1 MVEKLLKESI
11 AQDDWSAT
19 IQKLETAKLVEQ
31 LALNSVFDKNGT
43 SIALTLRASQAH
55 LNTDRA
61 QSELLQSLN
70 AVLGEECHL
79 SVEIGDGGE
88 TPLELRERLYQSKL
102 KDAFSSLENDANVQF
117 IERRFAAELDRD
129 SVRPI

>member
-1 MVEKLLKESI
+1 M
-11 AQDDWSAT
+11 
-19 IQKLETAKLVEQ
+19 
-31 LALNSVFDKNGT
+31 
-43 SIALTLRASQAH
+43 RASQAH

-129 SVRPI
+129 MPVQYNAPPMQCSTRIETSSSFSDGHIILGKQIRELNSWG